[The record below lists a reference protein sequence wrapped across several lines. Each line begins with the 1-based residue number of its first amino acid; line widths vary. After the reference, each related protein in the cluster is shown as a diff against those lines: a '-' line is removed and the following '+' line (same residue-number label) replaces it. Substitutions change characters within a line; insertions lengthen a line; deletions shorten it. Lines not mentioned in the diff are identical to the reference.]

1 MKIHRAKSGFLK
13 GMNPTVALSSIMI
26 VFVFVLFGT
35 LWTDTASKTFNTL
48 KENII
53 LGLNWYYI
61 GVVAFFLFFVLWLM
75 FSRYGNVRLGDDDE
89 KPEFSYFSWF
99 AMLFSAGMGIG
110 LVFWSIAEPIY
121 HFQSNPFIT
130 EGLTPEAAEV
140 AMRLTF
146 LHWGLHPWAIYVVVG
161 LSLAYFAYR
170 KKLPLTIRS
179 ALYPLIGDKIYGP
192 IGHAVDVL
200 AVFGTVFGLAT
211 SLGLG
216 VQQMDTGL
224 AHLFKY
230 DSYAS
235 TEAAAKEAY
244 VTDFCATLDSE
255 TEESACVEEASK
267 KYSRPFPTSLI
278 LIIVIVT
285 AIATWSVVSGVGRG
299 VKILSEINLWLSIIL
314 LAFFLLFGPTRYLLN
329 TLLQSTGDYL
339 AAVIP
344 LSLWTDSVKDTG
356 WQDYWTTFYW
366 GWWIAWSPFVGIFI
380 ARISRGRTIR
390 EFILGVLL
398 VPTALAFIWLTFF
411 GGTALYMEL
420 FHTIINEAGET
431 VTAIGQAGI
440 IEAVKNDVTIA
451 LYTTFEKMDFGI
463 LTIGIK
469 DFSMSLDMS
478 FMGVVG
484 SAIATILIA
493 TYFITS
499 SDSATLVVCTI
510 LSIGKEEPPLKH
522 RVFWGIGEGS
532 VAGVLLILGGL
543 QALQT
548 ASITAALPFSFII
561 LVMIYGLMTA
571 LRQEKILDK

>member
-26 VFVFVLFGT
+26 VLVFVLFGT
-35 LWTDTASKTFNTL
+35 LGTDTASKTFNTL

-89 KPEFSYFSWF
+89 QPEFSYFSWF

-121 HFQSNPFIT
+121 HFQNNPFIS
-130 EGLTPEAAEV
+130 EGMTPEAAEV

-235 TEAAAKEAY
+235 IEVAAKEAY
-244 VTDFCATLDSE
+244 LTEKCATLNSE
-255 TEESACVEEASK
+255 TEKNVCVKAATKE
-267 KYSRPFPTSLI
+267 YSRPFPTSLI

-299 VKILSEINLWLSIIL
+299 VKLLSEINLWLSIIL
-314 LAFFLLFGPTRYLLN
+314 LVFFLTFGPTRYLLN
-329 TLLQSTGDYL
+329 TLLQNTGDYL
-339 AAVIP
+339 ANVIP
-344 LSLWTDSVKDTG
+344 LSLWTDSHKNTG

-398 VPTALAFIWLTFF
+398 VPTALAFVWLTFF

-463 LTIGIK
+463 LAININN
-469 DFSMSLDMS
+469 FSINIDMGFMSVL
-478 FMGVVG
+478 G

-522 RVFWGIGEGS
+522 RIFWGIGEGS

-561 LVMIYGLMTA
+561 LVMIYGLMKA
-571 LRQEKILDK
+571 LRQEKITVC